1 VDCSSLP
8 GAPGPGRIYAVA
20 ARPDDAILNLPVDER
35 LALVDSIWE
44 SIRENADA
52 VPVDEETTD
61 EMQRRLEL
69 HRHDPEAADDLD
81 VILARLRASD

>member
-1 VDCSSLP
+1 MNV
-8 GAPGPGRIYAVA
+8 VA
-20 ARPDDAILNLPVDER
+20 ARPDDAILHLSVDER
-35 LALVDSIWE
+35 LALVDAIWE

-52 VPVDEETTD
+52 VPVDEETKA

-81 VILARLRASD
+81 VVLARLRASD

>member
-1 VDCSSLP
+1 MD
-8 GAPGPGRIYAVA
+8 AMA

-52 VPVDEETTD
+52 VLS
-61 EMQRRLEL
+61 RR
-69 HRHDPEAADDLD
+69 RDQGRDAAA
-81 VILARLRASD
+81 ARTPPRRPGRR

>member
-1 VDCSSLP
+1 MPCPNS
-8 GAPGPGRIYAVA
+8 
-20 ARPDDAILNLPVDER
+20 LPVDER

-52 VPVDEETTD
+52 VPVDEETTA
-61 EMQRRLEL
+61 EMRRRLEL